1 MHPSASY
8 SILPSNSNPNG
19 SKDSRA
25 VLGYQAEGIGAYR
38 ITTPDGKT
46 YHFSQPVYQYEQIQH
61 NYMNFKDVQGPDP
74 HNSQSKR
81 EATPYATHWLLT
93 AITGPNFIDDGD
105 NFPDDGDLGYWVRLD
120 HGHWSSA
127 YAWRSPH
134 DDKLLTDRT
143 ARRHYSTFIDD
154 EVEKSDPGYFIQGR
168 KDLYYLDKIVSK
180 DQVAHFV
187 KDIRY
192 DGLGTSADYI
202 YTPSGAV
209 YFDDK
214 LISKGAMIHILLSTL
229 NTTEVPVRL
238 DKIVITKNENQVSTN
253 SSQTSFR
260 GLTAVVKDGRYR
272 SSGLIYNELGS
283 GASKA
288 QTSSE

>member
-1 MHPSASY
+1 MHIGRFVNRGSTMMEDLELVPMLKFLPMGKVMLDQIFC
-8 SILPSNSNPNG
+8 ILPLPILFTTNSNPNG

-93 AITGPNFIDDGD
+93 AITGPDFIDDGD

-214 LISKGAMIHILLSTL
+214 LIS
-229 NTTEVPVRL
+229 
-238 DKIVITKNENQVSTN
+238 
-253 SSQTSFR
+253 
-260 GLTAVVKDGRYR
+260 
-272 SSGLIYNELGS
+272 GS
-283 GASKA
+283 NDTYAHEYIKYDREYS
-288 QTSSE
+288 